1 MIFNPE
7 YHSML
12 VPGRTILEISRVPLE
27 EKVKV
32 KVGIVHC
39 YAYSECVKDRETR
52 HNTDQNIFNL
62 YDNFDDNVLVIFV
75 LCIQVNVLFER
86 LGYSS

>member
-7 YHSML
+7 YHPML

-27 EKVKV
+27 EKAKV

-39 YAYSECVKDRETR
+39 YVYSECVNDRETR
-52 HNTDQNIFNL
+52 HNTDQNIFN
-62 YDNFDDNVLVIFV
+62 
-75 LCIQVNVLFER
+75 
-86 LGYSS
+86 G